1 MVDYSFYLDTYEG
14 KKIKNETDFCEFA
27 KKAELYINSVISQKH
42 TEKDIAEAVCAVADV
57 MFSHQDSL
65 GVKSEKVDGISV
77 TYDGDRTERLMY
89 NTLKLYV
96 PSRLLYRGL

>member
-1 MVDYSFYLDTYEG
+1 MVDYSFYLDNYEG
-14 KKIKNETDFCEFA
+14 KKIKKESDFCECA

-42 TEKDIAEAVCAVADV
+42 TEKDIAEAICAVADV
-57 MFSHQDSL
+57 IFEHQDCV
-65 GVKSEKVDGISV
+65 GIKSERVDGISV
-77 TYDGDRTERLMY
+77 SYDENRIQRLMY